1 MILQV
6 ARKPKILSHVEAAG
20 TLYAGLTA
28 WSGLYFSAMFGG
40 VTGAICP
47 SSSSRHGQGV
57 KVLVLG
63 GSGGV
68 GSMAIQMLKAENA
81 TVFAT
86 CSTEAGPMVKN
97 LGADSVFDYSNPE
110 DMAQMEELGPYDI
123 ILDCAG
129 QGSDYA
135 HKINT
140 TFTHYVTFS
149 SPLMRNTD
157 QEGIALGMAKNIFSL
172 IENNTK
178 SLLTKKGLIKWGFFA
193 PAPQAIEYFGQL
205 VDNRKVSW
213 TFTPF
218 SFGI

>member
-1 MILQV
+1 M
-6 ARKPKILSHVEAAG
+6 
-20 TLYAGLTA
+20 TA

-40 VTGAICP
+40 ITAAICP
-47 SSSSRHGQGV
+47 LSSSKHGSGV

-63 GSGGV
+63 GSGSV
-68 GSMAIQMLKAENA
+68 GSLAIQMLKAECT

-86 CSTEAGPMVKN
+86 CSSDAAAMVKN
-97 LGADSVFDYSNPE
+97 LGADGVFDYANPE
-110 DMAQMEELGPYDI
+110 EMAEMERLGPYDI

-140 TFTHYVTFS
+140 TYKHYVTFS

-157 QEGIALGMAKNIFSL
+157 QDGIALGMAKNIINI

-178 SLLTKKGLIKWGFFA
+178 SLLTKKGLVKWGFFA
-193 PAPQAIEYFGQL
+193 PAPQAIEYLGKL
-205 VDNRKVSW
+205 VDNRRVS
-213 TFTPF
+213 F
-218 SFGI
+218 